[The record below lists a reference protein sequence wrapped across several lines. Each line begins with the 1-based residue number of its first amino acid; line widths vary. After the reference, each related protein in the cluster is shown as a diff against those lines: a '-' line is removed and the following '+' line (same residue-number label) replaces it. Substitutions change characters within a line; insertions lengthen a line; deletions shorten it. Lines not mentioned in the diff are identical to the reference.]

1 MVRCNLHTFML
12 VLLALALAGIG
23 LSFKLPG
30 LATADVGVHPILPG
44 GSSIEPQQ
52 ETPVQMADE
61 VVTMDV
67 RQATAADNTAIQLNP
82 AAYGLQFQ
90 PVWYP
95 LVAQVQADFTMHNP
109 TTSTIDLTTWF
120 PLASAMESVN
130 WELNPDEIVP
140 RIASFQVMVDGIP
153 LEYATSELPN
163 PQGTD
168 KPPLPWASFPVS
180 FAGGTDTKIH
190 ISYLLPLTQAV
201 KGSELALYYIF
212 QTGASWAGPIG
223 RAELVLN
230 LPYPASFNTLVRV
243 DPTSLRLP
251 YSMAD
256 PRDSISYDGVF
267 YGNQARWTWTDFEPT
282 PQDDFSIWLMDPDK
296 WQEMQTAWEAAQS
309 SPQDGQAWLTLAE
322 VYRSLAIKSYGFP
335 GIFSKSFLP
344 LGLEAYRKAVELLPE
359 HPAPHTGFGLLTLAP
374 YMRDL
379 KAPPEVLVLV
389 QNELQ
394 ISRNLEAAHPEL
406 ASPSGFSSVW
416 LEDALNIYNDNL
428 IALKSTTSVEQTEAA
443 LLSTPSFTPFPAPSL
458 TPTALPSPSPRPAT
472 ATAVPAA
479 NDNPE
484 PAAGSQQSTI
494 IIVTAV
500 IAALVTLGYL
510 VVKRTTKGT

>member
-1 MVRCNLHTFML
+1 MVRFNLVLLLL

-23 LSFKLPG
+23 LSIQLPRS
-30 LATADVGVHPILPG
+30 ATADVGVHPILPG

-52 ETPVQMADE
+52 DTPVQMADE

-67 RQATAADNTAIQLNP
+67 RKATAADNTAIQLNP

-130 WELNPDEIVP
+130 WELNPDELVP
-140 RIASFQVMVDGIP
+140 RIASFQVTVDGIP
-153 LEYATSELPN
+153 LEYTISELPN
-163 PQGTD
+163 PKGTD

-190 ISYLLPLTQAV
+190 VSYLLPLTQAV

-212 QTGASWAGPIG
+212 QTGAGWAGPIG

-243 DPTSLRLP
+243 DPTSLSLP
-251 YSMAD
+251 YSMSD
-256 PRDSISYDGVF
+256 PRASISYDAVF
-267 YGNQARWTWTDFEPT
+267 DGNQARWTWTDFEPSS
-282 PQDDFSIWLMDPDK
+282 QDDFSIWLMDPDK
-296 WQEMQTAWEAAQS
+296 WQEMESAWQAVQI

-322 VYRSLAIKSYGFP
+322 VYRSLSIKPYGFP

-344 LGLEAYRKAVELLPE
+344 LGLEAYQKAVELLPE
-359 HPAPHTGFGLLTLAP
+359 HPTAHTGMGLLTLAP

-379 KAPPEVLVLV
+379 NAPPEILQSA

-394 ISRNLEAAHPEL
+394 ISRELEAAHPDL
-406 ASPSGFSSVW
+406 ANPSGFSSVW

-428 IALKSTTSVEQTEAA
+428 TALKSTASVEQTEAA
-443 LLSTPSFTPFPAPSL
+443 LISTPSLTPSPEPSL
-458 TPTALPSPSPRPAT
+458 TPTALPSASPKPILDDSSINSYR
-472 ATAVPAA
+472 
-479 NDNPE
+479 
-484 PAAGSQQSTI
+484 
-494 IIVTAV
+494 
-500 IAALVTLGYL
+500 
-510 VVKRTTKGT
+510 